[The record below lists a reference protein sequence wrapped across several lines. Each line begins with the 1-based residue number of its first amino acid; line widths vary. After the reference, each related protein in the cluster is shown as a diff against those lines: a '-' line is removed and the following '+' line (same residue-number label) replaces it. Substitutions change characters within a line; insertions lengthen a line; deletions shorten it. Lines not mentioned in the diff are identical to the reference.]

1 MALTND
7 EYHDILDA
15 IKVAKADF
23 RYASDNGDG
32 TAFEVE
38 AYQISPRS
46 RFENAEWPSW
56 LTMQKSPSEV
66 NKLYCEANSPNDLT
80 LMMVGG
86 VEQPLGASDWIVLY
100 KNGDMT
106 VVPAS
111 DFAQFSKTVPVPDK
125 PVIGEELAG
134 FEEKYELDENNKL
147 IPRVT
152 PLEPTISEA
161 AIAAAITTGAPL
173 GEITPEMVSNIVSRD
188 YEELEAAIGDC
199 IEMLQ
204 DPGDNQAVVLE
215 RLKVVMVERTVWCNC
230 VPGSCDN
237 SETFGCRQK
246 SPLVK

>member
-15 IKVAKADF
+15 IKAAKADF
-23 RYASDNGDG
+23 RYSSDNGDG

-46 RFENAEWPSW
+46 RFENAEWPPW
-56 LTMQKSPSEV
+56 LKMQTSPSEV

-86 VEQPLGASDWIVLY
+86 VEQPLGASDWIILY

-147 IPRVT
+147 IPRKT
-152 PLEPTISEA
+152 PLTVVPTIIEEA
-161 AIAAAITTGAPL
+161 TDLAAA
-173 GEITPEMVSNIVSRD
+173 NKD
-188 YEELEAAIGDC
+188 QDLEDDVCAAIG
-199 IEMLQ
+199 MLQ
-204 DPGDNQAVVLE
+204 GEAPENALDTLMASMLSRVTWCDCNPGRCKGGDIL
-215 RLKVVMVERTVWCNC
+215 
-230 VPGSCDN
+230 
-237 SETFGCRQK
+237 GCRQN